1 VATETLPTVTAADLN
16 ERSTRGLAEA
26 EAHIARIESRG
37 GSDRASVLEPF
48 NDAWLLATTVALEAG
63 LMKEVHPDR
72 GVRSAAEAIGIDVAR
87 FHTRMSHSRP
97 LYDALAR
104 VDAADALERRLIDV
118 VRRDMRLAGVELD
131 DAGRGRVLAMREE
144 LTKLGQDFN
153 RNQRDDVRS
162 VELRP
167 ELLAGM
173 PDDFVRDH
181 PVEAN
186 GKARVTTDYPDYI
199 PFMAYADDGP
209 ARKELHRAFTNRA
222 VPVNLEILT
231 TMIRTKHELAGL
243 LGFPTWAEYQTQDTI
258 AGSAKGVRSFLHEV
272 AEIARERG
280 RRELGQLLAKK
291 REREPGAEHVGD
303 WEMAYY
309 QDKVKSE
316 EIGFDAREARPY
328 LEYRAVR
335 QAILDLNSEL
345 FGLEFTRSTEPPW
358 HPAVETFE
366 VAIDGKHAG
375 RISLDMHPR
384 PGKYKH
390 AANFGLRPGAAGK
403 QETHSVLVCNF
414 PDPGKVQGPA
424 LMEHRE
430 VVTYFHEFGH
440 LVHALMRGRQK
451 WARLARPV
459 EFDFI
464 EAPSQFLEQW
474 IFDHGVLRRFAK
486 HIETGEPISEHMV
499 ERLRAARDFGRGVM
513 TQRAVFM
520 SMVSLELHDRD
531 PKDLDVMKV
540 WHEIGAKWSPTE
552 LDPEGRFP
560 ASWTHMPGYASAYYT
575 YTLSR
580 AVAEDLST
588 AFQGGLMDGRQ
599 TRRYRDIVLGQG
611 GTKPALNLVDE
622 FLGRPHDLNAFRR
635 WLE

>member
-1 VATETLPTVTAADLN
+1 
-16 ERSTRGLAEA
+16 
-26 EAHIARIESRG
+26 
-37 GSDRASVLEPF
+37 
-48 NDAWLLATTVALEAG
+48 
-63 LMKEVHPDR
+63 
-72 GVRSAAEAIGIDVAR
+72 
-87 FHTRMSHSRP
+87 
-97 LYDALAR
+97 
-104 VDAADALERRLIDV
+104 
-118 VRRDMRLAGVELD
+118 
-131 DAGRGRVLAMREE
+131 
-144 LTKLGQDFN
+144 
-153 RNQRDDVRS
+153 
-162 VELRP
+162 
-167 ELLAGM
+167 
-173 PDDFVRDH
+173 
-181 PVEAN
+181 
-186 GKARVTTDYPDYI
+186 
-199 PFMAYADDGP
+199 MAYADDGA
-209 ARKELHRAFTNRA
+209 ARKELHRAFSNRA
-222 VPVNLEILT
+222 VPANLEILT
-231 TMIRTKHELAGL
+231 TMIRAKHELANL
-243 LGFPTWAEYQTQDTI
+243 LGYPTWAEYQTQDTI
-258 AGSAKGVRSFLHEV
+258 AGSAKGVRAFLHEV
-272 AEIARERG
+272 SDIARERG

-291 REREPGAEHVGD
+291 REREPGAERVAE
-303 WEMAYY
+303 WETSYL
-309 QDKVKSE
+309 QDKVKAE

-328 LEYRAVR
+328 FEYGTVR

-345 FGLEFTRSTEPPW
+345 FGLEFVRSSEPPW
-358 HPAVETFE
+358 HPSVDTYE
-366 VAIDGKHAG
+366 VAIDGKHTG

-384 PGKYKH
+384 PGKYQH
-390 AANFGLRPGAAGK
+390 AANFGYRPGASGR

-414 PDPGKVQGPA
+414 PDPKAVQGPA

-486 HIETGEPISEHMV
+486 HVETEEPISERMV
-499 ERLRAARDFGRGVM
+499 ERLRAARDFGRGVQ

-540 WHEIGAKWSPTE
+540 WHEMGEKWSPSE

-588 AFQGGLMDGRQ
+588 AFQGGLMDVRQ
-599 TRRYRDIVLGQG
+599 ARRYRDVVLGQG
-611 GTKPALNLVDE
+611 GTKPALTLVGE
-622 FLGRPHDLNAFRR
+622 FLGRSHNLNAFRR